1 MNISTSDSCDAF
13 QLSSSHVHV
22 PSITWPYIAAEL
34 LIALLAIAGNFLV
47 CLAVNR
53 NRKLRTVTN
62 YFLVSLSVADIF
74 VGVLAIPCAVLTD
87 LGQPRHNLPLCL
99 LLLSVLI
106 VLTQSSILS
115 LLAVAAERYV
125 AILLPLQYQRIVSP
139 RNARLALILT
149 WCLALLSG
157 SIPLMGWHG
166 SLPPSGACL
175 FPCVVNLSYMV
186 YFNFLGGVLVPLVVM
201 FIIYSHI
208 FLTVRQQL
216 RRIAA
221 GRGPARPDTR
231 DGEMG
236 PARPDTREGEMG
248 PARSDTR
255 DGERGPARSDTRD
268 GEMGPARS
276 DTRDG
281 EMGPARPDTRDG
293 EMGPARPDTRD
304 GEMGPARSDTRD
316 GEMGPARPD
325 TRDGERGP
333 ARPDTRDGERGP
345 ARPDTRDGERGSAR
359 PDTRDGEMGPAWSD
373 TRDCGTGAGSREDD
387 AGAGKRTRVE
397 FGAGKT
403 TRVEA
408 GPGKTTRVEAGDGK
422 TTRVEAGAGK
432 TTRVEAGAGKTTG
445 VEAGDGKTTRVEAGD
460 GKTTRVEAGDGK
472 TTRVEPG
479 DGKRARVEAGAG
491 KTTWVEAGAGKRARI
506 EAWGVSGVAVWG
518 GAGNKWSEGESW
530 SGNAV
535 EMTSHTSGCVRTD
548 SGSVVAS
555 ESKSESRGPVKDRC
569 GSGVSEYKRVVR
581 MRREVRKATSLF
593 LVLFLFML
601 CWLPLHFLNC
611 VTLMC
616 PRCHVPLP
624 LTLAAI
630 LLSHANSALNPL
642 LYAYRMRSFRHTL
655 RALCCTHTA

>member
-1 MNISTSDSCDAF
+1 MNISTRDSCDAF
-13 QLSSSHVHV
+13 QLSSRHVPV

-62 YFLVSLSVADIF
+62 FFLVSLSVADIF

-157 SIPLMGWHG
+157 SIPLMGWHE

-186 YFNFLGGVLVPLVVM
+186 YFNFLGCVLVPLVVM
-201 FIIYSHI
+201 FIIYGRI

-221 GRGPARPDTR
+221 GRGPA
-231 DGEMG
+231 
-236 PARPDTREGEMG
+236 
-248 PARSDTR
+248 
-255 DGERGPARSDTRD
+255 
-268 GEMGPARS
+268 
-276 DTRDG
+276 
-281 EMGPARPDTRDG
+281 
-293 EMGPARPDTRD
+293 
-304 GEMGPARSDTRD
+304 
-316 GEMGPARPD
+316 
-325 TRDGERGP
+325 
-333 ARPDTRDGERGP
+333 
-345 ARPDTRDGERGSAR
+345 
-359 PDTRDGEMGPAWSD
+359 
-373 TRDCGTGAGSREDD
+373 
-387 AGAGKRTRVE
+387 
-397 FGAGKT
+397 
-403 TRVEA
+403 
-408 GPGKTTRVEAGDGK
+408 
-422 TTRVEAGAGK
+422 
-432 TTRVEAGAGKTTG
+432 
-445 VEAGDGKTTRVEAGD
+445 
-460 GKTTRVEAGDGK
+460 
-472 TTRVEPG
+472 
-479 DGKRARVEAGAG
+479 
-491 KTTWVEAGAGKRARI
+491 
-506 EAWGVSGVAVWG
+506 
-518 GAGNKWSEGESW
+518 
-530 SGNAV
+530 
-535 EMTSHTSGCVRTD
+535 
-548 SGSVVAS
+548 
-555 ESKSESRGPVKDRC
+555 
-569 GSGVSEYKRVVR
+569 SEYKRAVR

>member
-248 PARSDTR
+248 PAR
-255 DGERGPARSDTRD
+255 
-268 GEMGPARS
+268 
-276 DTRDG
+276 
-281 EMGPARPDTRDG
+281 PDTRDG

-304 GEMGPARSDTRD
+304 GEMGP
-316 GEMGPARPD
+316 
-325 TRDGERGP
+325 
-333 ARPDTRDGERGP
+333 
-345 ARPDTRDGERGSAR
+345 AR

-422 TTRVEAGAGK
+422 TTRVEAGAGKTTRFEAGAGK